1 MIKCL
6 YMKCLYKWQ
15 GDKIGQLVEAGCPPR
30 WANRDQRREDGLCP
44 QSSDTS
50 PQVPYAQLKPQPHN
64 TQIILHGKELMTSQR
79 IHSSPKPTDQKKPW
93 PGLKFSIIC

>member
-1 MIKCL
+1 M
-6 YMKCLYKWQ
+6 
-15 GDKIGQLVEAGCPPR
+15 
-30 WANRDQRREDGLCP
+30 WANRDQRQEDGLYP

-50 PQVPYAQLKPQPHN
+50 PQVPYAQHKPQLHN

-79 IHSSPKPTDQKKPW
+79 IHSAPKPTDQRS